1 MAKLTL
7 PSLLSYRGSIKP
19 GAAFYFAELENGSR
33 VPVEVTQA
41 TVKGTMASY
50 KEVKGAKNPAEM
62 EKSSGRSNLQT
73 IDQAVLPVST
83 KKFLMEFVVNVTPGS
98 VKPESCNNQLVALA
112 LNAFVARYHALG
124 GFKELAQRYLRN
136 IFNGAWLW
144 RNGSLFETGVIEVKA
159 MIDGAEQTFSAA
171 ITPRLDSQL
180 ALPAAL
186 VELVASALAGDRRVA
201 ILRVSAAL
209 DAYPGQEVYPSQ
221 EFANESTDVSRVF
234 ASVRGKDGVRQA
246 FMHPQKVGNA
256 LRRIDDWYE
265 PLPGF
270 DVKPL
275 AVEPLGVD
283 ASNQVAHRATNGEDF
298 YTLVEK
304 RLDDLQL
311 SLNAAESA
319 DQLTPEHHYI
329 VAVLVRGGVFS
340 GEKKSK

>member
-1 MAKLTL
+1 MAKLKL

-19 GAAFYFAELENGSR
+19 GAAFYFAKLEDGSR

-50 KEVKGAKNPAEM
+50 KEVKGAKSPAEL

-73 IDQAVLPVST
+73 IDQAVLPPAT
-83 KKFLMEFVVNVTPGS
+83 KEFLMEFVVNVTPGS
-98 VKPESCNNQLVALA
+98 LRPESCNSQDVALA
-112 LNAFVARYHALG
+112 LNAFVSRYHALG
-124 GFKELAQRYLRN
+124 GFKELAERYIRN
-136 IFNGAWLW
+136 ILNGAWLW
-144 RNGSLFETGVIEVKA
+144 RNGSLFETGKIEVKA
-159 MIDGAEQTFSAA
+159 TIDGVEQSFSASMTA
-171 ITPRLDSQL
+171 QFDN
-180 ALPAAL
+180 ALQVPEAL
-186 VELVASALAGDRRVA
+186 VDLVASALAGERRVA

-209 DAYPGQEVYPSQ
+209 DAYAGQEVYPSQ
-221 EFANESTDVSRVF
+221 EFANEANDVSRIF

-256 LRRIDDWYE
+256 LRRIDDWYQ
-265 PLPGF
+265 PMPGF
-270 DVKPL
+270 DLKPL

-304 RLDDLQL
+304 RLDVLQ
-311 SLNAAESA
+311 AALDVANSA
-319 DQLTPEHHYI
+319 SQITAEHHYI

-340 GEKKSK
+340 GEKKAK

>member
-19 GAAFYFAELENGSR
+19 GAAFYFAELEDGSR

-50 KEVKGAKNPAEM
+50 KEVKGAKNPTEM

-98 VKPESCNNQLVALA
+98 VKPESCNNQAVALA

-124 GFKELAQRYLRN
+124 GFKELAQRYLCN

-159 MIDGAEQTFSAA
+159 MIDGAEQTFCAA
-171 ITPRLDSQL
+171 ITPQLDTQL

-304 RLDDLQL
+304 RLDDLQS